1 MAEAVQTVRAG
12 DGWVFGYHLKNK
24 KLFLSE
30 TQSIVRNSKFSS
42 LDL

>member
-1 MAEAVQTVRAG
+1 VRAG
-12 DGWVFGYHLKNK
+12 DGRVFGYHLKTK
-24 KLFLSE
+24 KLFLPA